1 MTPQQRRWLGQHPT
15 RTLLRIGTAV
25 VAVGLGGSALSLV
38 WPEADRVAADVP
50 SAEDPTSL
58 APRRHVSGVK
68 PLRHRGSG
76 AWKGILVSGCF
87 ETSSSQSAVP
97 RHRAARPRTGL
108 NGTARPQTEREHRS
122 SSSSLMHW
130 RYDATHR
137 VATVTAEATTALCD
151 VLRCALARLAC
162 LGRLTDD

>member
-1 MTPQQRRWLGQHPT
+1 MWRGVCWAERKNAGAGAPDIHAGHRPH
-15 RTLLRIGTAV
+15 
-25 VAVGLGGSALSLV
+25 VGSM
-38 WPEADRVAADVP
+38 
-50 SAEDPTSL
+50 L
-58 APRRHVSGVK
+58 AH
-68 PLRHRGSG
+68 
-76 AWKGILVSGCF
+76 
-87 ETSSSQSAVP
+87 SSQSAVP